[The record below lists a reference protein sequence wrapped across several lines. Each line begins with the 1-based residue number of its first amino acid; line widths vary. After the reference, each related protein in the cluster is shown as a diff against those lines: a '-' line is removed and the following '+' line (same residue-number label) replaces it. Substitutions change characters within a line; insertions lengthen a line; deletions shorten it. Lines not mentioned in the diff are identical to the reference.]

1 MINTE
6 HKRYIVNIVGNRAK
20 VDKRWLKKILG
31 AGFGCNASFLEHF
44 LGFDY
49 SGKEDDSNNYQG
61 KDASMGIGDD
71 LLPID
76 SVDTG
81 VGENAEA

>member
-1 MINTE
+1 M
-6 HKRYIVNIVGNRAK
+6 
-20 VDKRWLKKILG
+20 G

-81 VGENAEA
+81 VDENAEAWE